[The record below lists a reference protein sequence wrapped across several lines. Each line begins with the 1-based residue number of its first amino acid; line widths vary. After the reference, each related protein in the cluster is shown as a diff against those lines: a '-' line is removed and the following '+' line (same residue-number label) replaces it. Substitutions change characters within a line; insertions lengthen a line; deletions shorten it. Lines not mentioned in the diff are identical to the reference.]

1 MKKHIREQTYGHGR
15 MGGRCEGDIC
25 KESNME
31 IHVTVYKIDSQWEFD
46 VWLRELKLRLC
57 NNLGG

>member
-1 MKKHIREQTYGHGR
+1 MDMEEWE
-15 MGGRCEGDIC
+15 EGASGIY

-31 IHVTVYKIDSQWEFD
+31 IHVTVYKIDSRWEFA